1 MLLMGLS
8 VVWTWLRNEQMSMN
22 ICMSMETSKTEMQR
36 GKKNEKDRT
45 EYSRAVGQLQ
55 YTGWEYQK

>member
-1 MLLMGLS
+1 MGLS
-8 VVWTWLRNEQMSMN
+8 VVWTWLRSEQMSMN
-22 ICMSMETSKTEMQR
+22 ICMSTETSKTEMQR

-45 EYSRAVGQLQ
+45 EYPRTVEQLQ